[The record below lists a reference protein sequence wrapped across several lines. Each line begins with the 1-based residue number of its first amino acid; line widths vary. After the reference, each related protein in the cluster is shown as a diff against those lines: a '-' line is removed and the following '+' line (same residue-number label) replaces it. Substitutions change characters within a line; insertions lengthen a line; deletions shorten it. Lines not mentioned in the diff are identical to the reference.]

1 MDPDAP
7 AEVIAHAA
15 KRYGGLDILVNNL
28 GGPPPGDRLPHAGFL
43 SRSDADWQAILE
55 FNLLSAV
62 RACRAAL
69 PLLLE
74 RGGGAIVNV
83 ASVVGRQPAPMNLD
97 YGAAKAA
104 MLNLTKG
111 LSEEFG
117 AAGVRVNSVS
127 PGPTLTPWWTDAGG
141 AADIVAG
148 WTDSDADSVVST
160 LAPAQMQL
168 TTGRFVEPQE
178 IADAVALLASP
189 RFGEH
194 DRRRVGRRRRDAQ
207 GAVRPPRSRSGP
219 RASRSGPPCARRA
232 RLQQGAELRLGPLA
246 GAEQQQHVQVHPDR
260 GGQVLRALREDRVD
274 DEQAA
279 VRRHRGADDG
289 EDARAARRPS
299 RAGRAEQVGVGA
311 GRDGVE
317 EVASTHP
324 PARRGARA
332 RRRPLRRGRPA
343 WRERSGGE
351 DRREQDAAAAADV
364 DQLVKPVKSYAAT
377 TAPASCSERPA
388 IEAWNAASSAGCAS
402 RWAKKG
408 APCTRSKAVPPSR
421 TASSRPSAAR

>member
-1 MDPDAP
+1 MDLQLDGRVAVVTGASKGIGLAIVRTLLAEGARVVAASRTPLPALDGELLHVPIDLMDPAAP
-7 AEVIAHAA
+7 AEVIARAA
-15 KRYGGLDILVNNL
+15 ETFGGLDILVNNL

-43 SRSDADWQAILE
+43 SRDDAQWQAILE

-83 ASVVGRQPAPMNLD
+83 ASAVGRQPAPMNLD

-141 AADIVAG
+141 AADIVGG
-148 WTDSDADSVVST
+148 WTGTDAGSVVST

-189 RFGEH
+189 R
-194 DRRRVGRRRRDAQ
+194 
-207 GAVRPPRSRSGP
+207 S
-219 RASRSGPPCARRA
+219 ASTT
-232 RLQQGAELRLGPLA
+232 GAEW
-246 GAEQQQHVQVHPDR
+246 VVD
-260 GGQVLRALREDRVD
+260 GGMLKAL
-274 DEQAA
+274 
-279 VRRHRGADDG
+279 
-289 EDARAARRPS
+289 
-299 RAGRAEQVGVGA
+299 
-311 GRDGVE
+311 
-317 EVASTHP
+317 
-324 PARRGARA
+324 
-332 RRRPLRRGRPA
+332 
-343 WRERSGGE
+343 
-351 DRREQDAAAAADV
+351 
-364 DQLVKPVKSYAAT
+364 
-377 TAPASCSERPA
+377 
-388 IEAWNAASSAGCAS
+388 
-402 RWAKKG
+402 
-408 APCTRSKAVPPSR
+408 
-421 TASSRPSAAR
+421 

>member
-1 MDPDAP
+1 MDLQLNGRVAVVTRASKGIGLAIVRTLLDEGAHVVAASRTPLPPLDGELLHVPVDLMDPAAP
-7 AEVIAHAA
+7 AEVIARAA
-15 KRYGGLDILVNNL
+15 EVYGGLDVLVNNL

-43 SRSDADWQAILE
+43 SRDDADWQAILE

-117 AAGVRVNSVS
+117 SAGVRVNSVS

-148 WTDSDADSVVST
+148 WAGTDAGSVVST

-168 TTGRFVEPQE
+168 TTGRFVTPQE

-189 RFGEH
+189 R
-194 DRRRVGRRRRDAQ
+194 
-207 GAVRPPRSRSGP
+207 S
-219 RASRSGPPCARRA
+219 ASTT
-232 RLQQGAELRLGPLA
+232 GAEW
-246 GAEQQQHVQVHPDR
+246 VVD
-260 GGQVLRALREDRVD
+260 GGMLKAL
-274 DEQAA
+274 
-279 VRRHRGADDG
+279 
-289 EDARAARRPS
+289 
-299 RAGRAEQVGVGA
+299 
-311 GRDGVE
+311 
-317 EVASTHP
+317 
-324 PARRGARA
+324 
-332 RRRPLRRGRPA
+332 
-343 WRERSGGE
+343 
-351 DRREQDAAAAADV
+351 
-364 DQLVKPVKSYAAT
+364 
-377 TAPASCSERPA
+377 
-388 IEAWNAASSAGCAS
+388 
-402 RWAKKG
+402 
-408 APCTRSKAVPPSR
+408 
-421 TASSRPSAAR
+421 